1 MVKSLKLA
9 PFQADPSV
17 TPMNIV
23 ISILFWLGIVF
34 LVDGS
39 CGLLF
44 QEKWQKMAGGLNI
57 QRLALI
63 ELGVALVLLA
73 GHYVLV

>member
-1 MVKSLKLA
+1 MQ
-9 PFQADPSV
+9 FF
-17 TPMNIV
+17 

-39 CGLLF
+39 FGLLF
-44 QEKWQKMAGGLNI
+44 QEKWKKMAGGLNI

-63 ELGVALVLLA
+63 EIGVALVLLVA
-73 GHYVLV
+73 HYGLEYWK